1 MKTFHLKI
9 VTPDGMC
16 FDGMVSSLTLRT
28 IHGDVGI
35 LADHVDLVTAL
46 GMGRATVITE
56 DGTARHAACIGGML
70 TVTKK
75 LVSVVATT
83 FEWAENIDTDR
94 AKASHDRA
102 RKVLSS
108 KDSSAL
114 ELKLAEARLK
124 RALVR
129 QSVAEKP

>member
-83 FEWAENIDTDR
+83 FEFSDEIDVARAEK
-94 AKASHDRA
+94 AKEKAQKRIEAAQSD
-102 RKVLSS
+102 
-108 KDSSAL
+108 KDMRLA
-114 ELKLAEARLK
+114 ELKLK
-124 RALVR
+124 RALNRINV
-129 QSVAEKP
+129 SKM